1 MKVNQQPFIPNK
13 KLILHFDVDG
23 VLKLPT
29 NKNKDLYV
37 LEAIIIDILVMCRL
51 GLGKII
57 EK

>member
-1 MKVNQQPFIPNK
+1 MKANQQPFIPNK

-29 NKNKDLYV
+29 NKSKDLYV
-37 LEAIIIDILVMCRL
+37 LEAIIIGILVMCRL